1 MRTFVKGTNIKVTE
15 AMKSYAEERLQRLAR
30 YEHFLK
36 DVSLVYSVQ
45 RAWHIA
51 EVTTHFSDTI
61 LRAEE
66 RSNDMYVSVDKA
78 IEKLE
83 QQLERLKGRMDR
95 RRRAARERGEID
107 TDAEG
112 IVAALSDGSPEDEDV
127 IQSQPL
133 ADGQVVKVKT
143 YALKPM
149 STEEAILQM
158 ELVDH
163 DFFVFVRDDTQEV
176 DVLYRRHDGD
186 YGLLVPDTQ

>member
-1 MRTFVKGTNIKVTE
+1 
-15 AMKSYAEERLQRLAR
+15 
-30 YEHFLK
+30 
-36 DVSLVYSVQ
+36 
-45 RAWHIA
+45 
-51 EVTTHFSDTI
+51 
-61 LRAEE
+61 
-66 RSNDMYVSVDKA
+66 MYVSVDKA
-78 IEKLE
+78 VEKLE

-112 IVAALSDGSPEDEDV
+112 IVAALSDGSPEDEDALAA
-127 IQSQPL
+127 L

>member
-1 MRTFVKGTNIKVTE
+1 
-15 AMKSYAEERLQRLAR
+15 
-30 YEHFLK
+30 
-36 DVSLVYSVQ
+36 
-45 RAWHIA
+45 
-51 EVTTHFSDTI
+51 
-61 LRAEE
+61 
-66 RSNDMYVSVDKA
+66 
-78 IEKLE
+78 
-83 QQLERLKGRMDR
+83 MDR

-112 IVAALSDGSPEDEDV
+112 IVAALSDGSPEDEDAL
-127 IQSQPL
+127 SQPL

>member
-15 AMKSYAEERLQRLAR
+15 AMKSYAEERLQRLTR
-30 YEHFLK
+30 YENFLN
-36 DVSLVYSVQ
+36 DVTLVYSVQ

-51 EVTTHFSDTI
+51 EVTTRFGDTI

-78 IEKLE
+78 VEKLE

-95 RRRAARERGEID
+95 RRRAARDRGEVD
-107 TDAEG
+107 DRAEE
-112 IVAALSDGSPEDEDV
+112 IVAAFSDGKPEDQDV
-127 IQSQPL
+127 IDVEPL
-133 ADGQVVKVKT
+133 GDGQVVKVKT
-143 YALKPM
+143 YAVKPM
-149 STEEAILQM
+149 STEEALLQM

-176 DVLYRRHDGD
+176 DVLYKRHDGD
-186 YGLLVPDTQ
+186 FGLLVPDTQ